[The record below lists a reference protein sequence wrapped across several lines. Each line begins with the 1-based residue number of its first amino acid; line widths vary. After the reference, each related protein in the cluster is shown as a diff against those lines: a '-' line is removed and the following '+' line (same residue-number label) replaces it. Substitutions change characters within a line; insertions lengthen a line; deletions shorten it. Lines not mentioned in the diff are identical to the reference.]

1 MPANLQAQLE
11 ALRPNSRANV
21 IELVAAAGI
30 DVSPWGSRQDG
41 HKVKN
46 PAQNQSY
53 CFEWAFGG
61 ENEPTLLCIWH
72 SSMAISEGEIVH
84 EGSMLK
90 FALELERIATDR
102 TALRGARQSAR
113 SRAARARKF
122 DSRLQRAF
130 RKSVPIRV
138 VVLQGEPDVSA
149 EEFDTTRVKSRRL
162 DDVSWSVREYRAD
175 GTYRLVRN
183 VAPSGENPSNIL
195 DSDVERPGN
204 DGRALVANPAP
215 SLYFDQFSVP
225 DAPTRVVDE
234 RSSYERCP
242 AVRSAVLERAA
253 GHCELCN
260 CEGFRTVGG
269 AIFLE
274 THHVLPLCEGG
285 PDVPWN
291 VVAICPNDHRRA
303 HYAEDS
309 DDLFERLIEFL
320 CEQYPEA
327 KEKLK
332 VLREDRL
339 AREATA

>member
-1 MPANLQAQLE
+1 MLE
-11 ALRPNSRANV
+11 YAV
-21 IELVAAAGI
+21 G
-30 DVSPWGSRQDG
+30 
-41 HKVKN
+41 
-46 PAQNQSY
+46 
-53 CFEWAFGG
+53 
-61 ENEPTLLCIWH
+61 
-72 SSMAISEGEIVH
+72 
-84 EGSMLK
+84 
-90 FALELERIATDR
+90 LERIANDQ
-102 TALRGARQSAR
+102 TAVRGARQSAR
-113 SRAARARKF
+113 SRAARAHRF
-122 DSRLQRAF
+122 NSLLQRAS
-130 RKSVPIRV
+130 RELKPIRV
-138 VVLQGEPDVSA
+138 VILQGVPRVSA
-149 EEFDTTRVKSRRL
+149 EDFDTTKVKFRRL
-162 DDVSWSVREYRAD
+162 DDVSWSVRERRED
-175 GTYRLVRN
+175 GSYRLVRN
-183 VAPSGENPSNIL
+183 VAPFGENPSNIL
-195 DSDVERPGN
+195 DSDVERPGK
-204 DGRALVANPAP
+204 DGRALVANPAL

-234 RSSYERCP
+234 RSSYERSP

-253 GHCELCN
+253 GHCELCK

-303 HYAEDS
+303 HYGEDS

-332 VLREDRL
+332 VLREDRS